1 MAQDK
6 MKVLQRIHPIL
17 LVVIAIV
24 SVQWGAAIA
33 KSLFA
38 EFGAITVVFWR
49 VALAAIML
57 LIIVRPA
64 LRALSRQQWKTS
76 IIFGIV
82 LVSMNVTYYL
92 SLQRLPLGL
101 CVTIEFIGPLA
112 VAVWQSH
119 RALDFVW
126 VALAAFGIALLNPFS
141 GNVDAIGFV
150 FALIA
155 GACWGLYIILGEKLG
170 SAMPGAL
177 GLTVAMVVGSF
188 LLVPVKIIDAPQW
201 LNILPALPVA
211 AVAALL
217 SSVIPYSCE
226 IEALRR
232 MPTKV
237 FGILMSMEP
246 ACAAVIG
253 FLVLDE
259 HLTLWQC
266 IAIGAVM
273 TASFG
278 AARGASN
285 VPIDA

>member
-1 MAQDK
+1 
-6 MKVLQRIHPIL
+6 MKILQRIHPIL
-17 LVVIAIV
+17 LVVIGMV
-24 SVQWGAAIA
+24 SVQWGAALA

-38 EFGAITVVFWR
+38 EFGAMTAVFWR

-64 LRALSRQQWKTS
+64 LRALSRQQWQTS
-76 IIFGIV
+76 MIFGIV
-82 LVSMNVTYYL
+82 LVSMNATYYF

-101 CVTIEFIGPLA
+101 CVTIEFVGPLA
-112 VAVWQSH
+112 VAIWHSH

-126 VALAAFGIALLNPFS
+126 VALAALGIALLNPFS
-141 GNVDAIGFV
+141 GHVDAIGFV
-150 FALIA
+150 LALIA

-170 SAMPGAL
+170 SATPGAL
-177 GLTVAMVVGSF
+177 GLTIAMSIGS
-188 LLVPVKIIDAPQW
+188 LVLVPLKIIDAPQW
-201 LNILPALPVA
+201 LNILPALPIAA
-211 AVAALL
+211 AVALL
-217 SSVIPYSCE
+217 SSVIPYSLE

-246 ACAAVIG
+246 ACAAVVG
-253 FLVLDE
+253 FLLLGE
-259 HLTLWQC
+259 RLTLWQC

-278 AARGASN
+278 SARGASN
-285 VPIDA
+285 VPMDA

>member
-1 MAQDK
+1 
-6 MKVLQRIHPIL
+6 
-17 LVVIAIV
+17 
-24 SVQWGAAIA
+24 
-33 KSLFA
+33 
-38 EFGAITVVFWR
+38 
-49 VALAAIML
+49 ML

-64 LRALSRQQWKTS
+64 FRAFSRRQWKTS
-76 IIFGIV
+76 IIFGIA

-112 VAVWQSH
+112 VAIWHSH

-126 VALAAFGIALLNPFS
+126 IALAALGIALLNPFS
-141 GNVDAIGFV
+141 GNVDALGFLLA
-150 FALIA
+150 FIA

-170 SAMPGAL
+170 SATPGAI
-177 GLTVAMVVGSF
+177 GLTIAMSVGS
-188 LLVPVKIIDAPQW
+188 LLLIPVKIIDAPQW
-201 LNILPALPVA
+201 LNILPALPFA
-211 AVAALL
+211 TAVALL
-217 SSVIPYSCE
+217 SSVIPYSFE

-237 FGILMSMEP
+237 FGILMSLEP
-246 ACAAVIG
+246 ACAALIG
-253 FLVLDE
+253 FLVLGE
-259 HLTLWQC
+259 RLTFWQC
-266 IAIGAVM
+266 IAIAAVM

>member
-1 MAQDK
+1 
-6 MKVLQRIHPIL
+6 MKILQRIHPIL
-17 LVVIAIV
+17 LVIIGML
-24 SVQWGAAIA
+24 SVQWGAALA

-38 EFGAITVVFWR
+38 KFGAITVVFWR

-64 LRALSRQQWKTS
+64 LRALSRQQWQTS

-101 CVTIEFIGPLA
+101 CVTIEFVGPLA
-112 VAVWQSH
+112 VAVWHSH

-126 VALAAFGIALLNPFS
+126 VLLAALGITLLNPFS
-141 GNVDAIGFV
+141 GNVDTIGFIL
-150 FALIA
+150 ALIA

-170 SAMPGAL
+170 SATPGAL
-177 GLTVAMVVGSF
+177 GLTIAMSIGSL

-201 LNILPALPVA
+201 LNILPALPFAA
-211 AVAALL
+211 AVALL
-217 SSVIPYSCE
+217 SSVIPYSFE

-232 MPTKV
+232 MPTKI

-246 ACAAVIG
+246 ACAAVVG
-253 FLVLDE
+253 FLVLGE
-259 HLTLWQC
+259 RLTLWQC
-266 IAIGAVM
+266 LAIAAIM
-273 TASFG
+273 MASFG
-278 AARGASN
+278 SARGASN
-285 VPIDA
+285 VPMDA

>member
-1 MAQDK
+1 
-6 MKVLQRIHPIL
+6 MKILHRIHPIV
-17 LVVIAIV
+17 LVLISMI
-24 SVQWGAAIA
+24 SVQWGAALA
-33 KSLFA
+33 KSLFD

-64 LRALSRQQWKTS
+64 LRALRWQQWQAS
-76 IIFGIV
+76 IVFSIA
-82 LVSMNVTYYL
+82 LVSMNLTYYL

-101 CVTIEFIGPLA
+101 CVTIEFVGPLA
-112 VAVWQSH
+112 VAVWHSH

-126 VALAAFGIALLNPFS
+126 VALAALGIALLNPFS
-141 GNVDAIGFV
+141 GHVDAIGFV
-150 FALIA
+150 LALIA

-170 SAMPGAL
+170 SATPGAL
-177 GLTVAMVVGSF
+177 GLTIAMSIGSA
-188 LLVPVKIIDAPQW
+188 LLVPVKMIVAPQW
-201 LNILPALPVA
+201 LNIVPALPFA
-211 AVAALL
+211 GAVALL

-253 FLVLDE
+253 FLILGE

-266 IAIGAVM
+266 IAIAAVM
-273 TASFG
+273 TASLG
-278 AARGASN
+278 AARGASSM
-285 VPIDA
+285 PMDA

>member
-1 MAQDK
+1 
-6 MKVLQRIHPIL
+6 MKILERIHPIL
-17 LVVIAIV
+17 LVIV
-24 SVQWGAAIA
+24 AMTSVQWGAALA

-57 LIIVRPA
+57 MIIVRPA
-64 LRALSRQQWKTS
+64 LRALSRKQWQIS
-76 IIFGIV
+76 IIFGMA
-82 LVSMNVTYYL
+82 LVCLNVTYYL

-112 VAVWQSH
+112 VAVWHSH

-126 VALAAFGIALLNPFS
+126 VALAALGIALLNPFS
-141 GNVDAIGFV
+141 GHIDPIGFV
-150 FALIA
+150 LALMA
-155 GACWGLYIILGEKLG
+155 GVCWGLYIILGEKLG

-177 GLTVAMVVGSF
+177 GLTIAMSVGS
-188 LLVPVKIIDAPQW
+188 LLMVPVKIIDAPQW
-201 LNILPALPVA
+201 LNILPALPFAA
-211 AVAALL
+211 AVALL
-217 SSVIPYSCE
+217 SSVIPYSFE

-237 FGILMSMEP
+237 FGILMSAEP
-246 ACAAVIG
+246 ALAAVIG
-253 FLVLDE
+253 FLVLGE
-259 HLTLWQC
+259 RLTLWQC
-266 IAIGAVM
+266 IAIVAVM

-285 VPIDA
+285 VPRDA

>member
-1 MAQDK
+1 
-6 MKVLQRIHPIL
+6 MKILQRIHPIL
-17 LVVIAIV
+17 LVVIAII

-64 LRALSRQQWKTS
+64 LRALSRQQWQTS
-76 IIFGIV
+76 IIFGIA

-101 CVTIEFIGPLA
+101 CVTIEFVGPLA
-112 VAVWQSH
+112 VAVWHSH

-126 VALAAFGIALLNPFS
+126 VALAALGIALLNPFS
-141 GNVDAIGFV
+141 GEVDATGFV
-150 FALIA
+150 LALIA

-170 SAMPGAL
+170 SATPGAL
-177 GLTVAMVVGSF
+177 GLTVAMIVGSL
-188 LLVPVKIIDAPQW
+188 LLVPVKIIDSPQW

-211 AVAALL
+211 AAAALL

-253 FLVLDE
+253 FLVLGE
-259 HLTLWQC
+259 RLTLWQC

-273 TASFG
+273 MASFG

-285 VPIDA
+285 VPMDA